1 MESKVIKIALLGLG
15 NVGTGVYK
23 VLENQKDLLVKKI
36 GSQVEIKKIL
46 VRDKNKKRSDIVNSE
61 LITDNWQ
68 EIIQDEEIQIIVE
81 VMGGIEPAKT
91 YILEALEAG
100 KNVSYQIIADGKDL

>member
-1 MESKVIKIALLGLG
+1 M
-15 NVGTGVYK
+15 
-23 VLENQKDLLVKKI
+23 
-36 GSQVEIKKIL
+36 

-61 LITDNWQ
+61 LITDNGRNH
-68 EIIQDEEIQIIVE
+68 QDEEIQIIVE

-100 KNVSYQIIADGKDL
+100 KM